1 MKVILV
7 PTGGLIGA
15 ILGGVLWAKCIQWTG
30 STAGYVA
37 IGVGVLT
44 GFGMLLTSSQSID
57 PTLLKHWLI
66 LSVGA
71 AFFALVGIVI
81 GKYLDVR
88 WNAIT
93 QMAEQI
99 IAGEPLISEEA
110 ATAIAE
116 TQYSGTPKWE
126 LMKSR
131 MNWFDLLFS
140 VVAVFV
146 AFYITSNQRI
156 RKIFHRL
163 RYNVRSV

>member
-1 MKVILV
+1 MKVLLI

-15 ILGGVLWAKCIQWTG
+15 VLGGVLWAKCLQWTG

-37 IGVGVLT
+37 IGIGVLT
-44 GFGMLLTSSQSID
+44 GFGMLISSAQID
-57 PTLLKHWLI
+57 PMAQKYWLM

-88 WNAIT
+88 WNAIP
-93 QMAEQI
+93 QMAELI
-99 IAGEPLISEEA
+99 IASEPLISEEA
-110 ATAIAE
+110 ATSIAE
-116 TQYSGTPKWE
+116 TQYSGTSKLE

-131 MNWFDLLFS
+131 MDWFDLFFS
-140 VVAVFV
+140 AVAVFV

-156 RKIFHRL
+156 QKVFLRL
-163 RYNVRSV
+163 KYN

>member
-7 PTGGLIGA
+7 PIGGLFGA
-15 ILGGVLWAKCIQWTG
+15 LLGGALWAKSIQWTG
-30 STAGYVA
+30 SIAGFAAVG
-37 IGVGVLT
+37 IGVLT
-44 GFGMLLTSSQSID
+44 GIGMVLASSQVID
-57 PTLLKHWLI
+57 PNEQKHWLI

-93 QMAEQI
+93 QIAEQI
-99 IAGEPLISEEA
+99 VAGEPLLSEEA
-110 ATAIAE
+110 ATAIAK

-131 MNWFDLLFS
+131 MDWFDLIFS
-140 VVAVFV
+140 AIAVFV
-146 AFYITSNQRI
+146 AFYITSNQLIRRI
-156 RKIFHRL
+156 LYKL
-163 RYNVRSV
+163 KDD

>member
-7 PTGGLIGA
+7 PIGGFIGA
-15 ILGGVLWAKCIQWTG
+15 VLGGVLWAKYIQWTG
-30 STAGYVA
+30 NTAGFIA
-37 IGVGVLT
+37 IGIGVLT
-44 GFGMLLTSSQSID
+44 GIGMVLASSQAID
-57 PTLLKHWLI
+57 LNEQRHWLI

-93 QMAEQI
+93 QIAEQI
-99 IAGEPLISEEA
+99 IASEPLLSEEA

-131 MNWFDLLFS
+131 MDWFDLIFS
-140 VVAVFV
+140 AIAVIV

-156 RKIFHRL
+156 RRILFKL
-163 RYNVRSV
+163 KDN

>member
-15 ILGGVLWAKCIQWTG
+15 ILGGVLWAKCLQWTG

-37 IGVGVLT
+37 IGIGVLT

-57 PTLLKHWLI
+57 PMAQKHWLI

-99 IAGEPLISEEA
+99 IASEPLLSEEA

-116 TQYSGTPKWE
+116 TQYSGTSKWE
-126 LMKSR
+126 LMRSR
-131 MNWFDLLFS
+131 MDWFDLFFS
-140 VVAVFV
+140 AVAVFV

-156 RKIFHRL
+156 RKVFLRL
-163 RYNVRSV
+163 KYN